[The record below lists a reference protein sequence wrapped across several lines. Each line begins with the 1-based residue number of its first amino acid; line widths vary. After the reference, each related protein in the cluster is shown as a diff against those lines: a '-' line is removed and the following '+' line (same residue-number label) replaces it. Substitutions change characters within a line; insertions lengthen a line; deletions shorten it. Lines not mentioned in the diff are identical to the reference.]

1 MVARCSR
8 LTIAAAVALMMVGGS
23 AQSAR
28 AWMRIHYDDAIV
40 VKRSPL
46 IVVGH
51 LEWQSIVLQPHPRSR
66 YGGQSWEHYA
76 TLVVTRELKG
86 HAPSVRLPIIIHY
99 GLTPVVG
106 GRASAPGMFTINL
119 RGTRKHY
126 PPHRIE
132 LVDSGNSAVS
142 LKPIVGDAGKDNL
155 WFLRKRSGRYGNQP
169 GHGMYGIVDPEDV
182 QPLLLESYFAVYL
195 SARPETAL
203 RRFVHAHP
211 SVAARAQPYFDHQA
225 LLRVQRI
232 RWPHLRLQRLL
243 PLYRRRSF
251 WAGRNKAREALLKTG
266 VAGAAALL
274 KHFNDIHY
282 THLRVDI
289 MRIWRKLAYRPAVP
303 TLIALLRKHDRFW
316 AGQTLRHGW
325 WNRRPSSTLTRHRRL
340 IYGET
345 YAAVSALR
353 AMRDP
358 RARPILQRVLRRWR
372 TINFS
377 NPQIVNECTAALAA
391 LPATP

>member
-8 LTIAAAVALMMVGGS
+8 LAIAAAVALVMVCGS
-23 AQSAR
+23 AQSAH

-51 LEWQSIVLQPHPRSR
+51 LEWQSIVLQPHPPARLS
-66 YGGQSWEHYA
+66 GNSWEHYA
-76 TLVVTRELKG
+76 TLVITRELKG

-106 GRASAPGMFTINL
+106 GRAGAFGLFTINL
-119 RGTRKHY
+119 RGSRKHY

-132 LVDSGNSAVS
+132 IVDSGNMS
-142 LKPIVGDAGKDNL
+142 LNPIVGDAGKDNL
-155 WFLRKRSGRYGNQP
+155 WFLRQRSGRYGNKP
-169 GHGMYGIVDPEDV
+169 GHGMYGVVDPEDV
-182 QPLLLESYFAVYL
+182 QPLLLESYFAAYL
-195 SARPETAL
+195 SPQPEAAV
-203 RRFVHAHP
+203 RRYVHTHP

-232 RWPHLRLQRLL
+232 RSPRLRLHRLL
-243 PLYRRRSF
+243 PLYRRRLF
-251 WAGRNKAREALLKTG
+251 WAGRNKAREALLSTG

-274 KHFNDIHY
+274 KHFNDPKY
-282 THLRVDI
+282 AHLRSDI
-289 MRIWRKLAYRPAVP
+289 MMIWRKLAYRPAAL
-303 TLIALLRKHDRFW
+303 TLIAVLRRHDQFW
-316 AGQTLRHGW
+316 AKQTLRHGW
-325 WNRRPSSTLTRHRRL
+325 WNRRPSSTLTRRRRH
-340 IYGET
+340 IYSET
-345 YAAVSALR
+345 YAAVSALH

-358 RARPILQRVLRRWR
+358 RARAILQRVLRRWR

-377 NPQIVNECTAALAA
+377 NPQIVQECTAALAA
-391 LPATP
+391 LPASP